1 MGKLGLFALQHA
13 PSAPPAQNFSGPTP
27 SSRSTQHQRS
37 RRPHATQP
45 TPTTSHHWPPP
56 PPPYPGFLLH
66 FLAMLEQPA
75 AIGPGG
81 LMSQHA
87 EAMTARSTAHHNA
100 GYHLGATSAAS
111 SHNPRHTNAAPVT
124 ANQQHQHHTGFGAH
138 MASAHP
144 TMLHAHLHSLPPD
157 SATAEP
163 LGAAVRHGHYHHGSQ
178 QHMNTGNME
187 SLLHLAAQI
196 SDNRPRGLSK
206 VELESIPILHFS
218 DVDRDPGAVS
228 TCNTLFCVTSTSH
241 CCFVDFQEQTS
252 CVVCMCDFEPRQK
265 LRSLPCAHEFHI
277 KCVDRW
283 LKHNR
288 TCPICRSDALS
299 GNQQ

>member
-1 MGKLGLFALQHA
+1 MLQHA
-13 PSAPPAQNFSGPTP
+13 PHTPTHSFSSAPVSRPTCGN
-27 SSRSTQHQRS
+27 SSCRHQRS

-45 TPTTSHHWPPP
+45 APTSNHHTAAQTHWP
-56 PPPYPGFLLH
+56 
-66 FLAMLEQPA
+66 
-75 AIGPGG
+75 
-81 LMSQHA
+81 MSQHA
-87 EAMTARSTAHHNA
+87 DAMTARSTAHHNA
-100 GYHLGATSAAS
+100 GYHLSATSAAS
-111 SHNPRHTNAAPVT
+111 SHNLRHTNAAPVT

-163 LGAAVRHGHYHHGSQ
+163 LGAVVRHGHYHRDSQ
-178 QHMNTGNME
+178 QHINTSNME
-187 SLLHLAAQI
+187 SLPPLATQI
-196 SDNRPRGLSK
+196 NDNSSRGLSRI
-206 VELESIPILHFS
+206 ELESIPTLHFS

-299 GNQQ
+299 SNQQ